1 MLVVSGVS
9 DMNRFHAASAALC
22 LAALVAATSAHAASI
37 RREIVVD
44 QDPAVVWD
52 AVRDFNAVHKRLVP
66 GFVTDT
72 KVEPDARVVTFANG
86 SVARELLVDIDD
98 KSRRLVYAVVGGRVR
113 THSASV
119 QVFAEGNGARLVWIA
134 DVLPN
139 ELAAYIAGQMD
150 EAAKVMKQ
158 TLQRNPARN

>member
-1 MLVVSGVS
+1 MKRIHGSFAALC
-9 DMNRFHAASAALC
+9 FLALLAAASAQAE
-22 LAALVAATSAHAASI
+22 SI

-52 AVRDFNAVHKRLVP
+52 AVRDFGAVHKRLVP
-66 GFVTDT
+66 GFVTET
-72 KVEPDARVVTFANG
+72 KLEPDARVVTFANG

-98 KSRRLVYAVVGGRVR
+98 ESRRLVYAVVGGRVR

-119 QVFAEGNGARLVWIA
+119 QVLTEGTGARIIWIT

-139 ELAAYIAGQMD
+139 ELAAYIASQMD
-150 EAAKVMKQ
+150 EAAKVMKK
-158 TLQRNPARN
+158 TLDRTRSP